1 MTDQA
6 ANRYLAVPPAG
17 KGAGVL
23 VLHPWWGLNDFIR
36 DFCDRLARE
45 GFVVLAPDMFSG
57 KIARTIEAAEQIVT
71 QLNWE
76 QDVPPRILP
85 AVEAL
90 RQHPAVRGRGLGMVG
105 FSFGAF
111 WALWLAQQQPALFR
125 AVTLFYGTNEGD
137 FQQSQAAYLGH
148 FAETDPNEPQ
158 AAVEALEQRLK
169 DAQRP
174 TTFYTYPGTGHWFFE
189 ADRPDA
195 YNAPAAQL
203 AWDRTA
209 AFLHEQLEGEGG

>member
-1 MTDQA
+1 MTDPA
-6 ANRYLAVPPAG
+6 ANHFLALPQSG
-17 KGAGVL
+17 KGPGVL

-36 DFCDRLARE
+36 GFCDRLAQD
-45 GFVVLAPDMFSG
+45 GFVALAPDMFAG
-57 KIARTIEAAEQIVT
+57 KVARTIEDAEEIVT

-90 RQHPAVRGRGLGMVG
+90 RQHPGVTGTGLGIVG

-111 WALWLAQQQPALFR
+111 WALWLAQQQPALVR

-137 FQQSQAAYLGH
+137 FQHSHAAFQGH
-148 FAETDPNEPQ
+148 FAENDPNEPT
-158 AAVEALEQRLK
+158 AAVEALEKRLR
-169 DAQRP
+169 DAHRP

-189 ADRPDA
+189 DDRPDA
-195 YNAPAAQL
+195 YNAPSAQL
-203 AWDRTA
+203 AWERTT
-209 AFLHEQLEGEGG
+209 AFLHEQLSHVG